1 VAAGFGIL
9 VLYLL
14 FLGSFSTGAQSSAA
28 AAHGPQSN
36 SGCPGAFTLHVDAE
50 EVVLNCTVL
59 DNKGELLNDLTKA
72 NFKVFEDEAPQA
84 VISLQHQDTP
94 VSIGLILDNSGSM
107 SSKRAAVAA
116 AALDLVKASNP
127 KDETFVINFSDQA
140 YLDQDFTS
148 DLNQLQQ
155 GLSHLG
161 RSGGTSLYDTV
172 VTAADKVERSATRPR
187 KVLIVITDGDDN
199 SSKLTLEDA
208 IHRVQDMQGPII
220 YSIGLLFGGGKSR
233 YAKRDLQAL
242 SRETGGIAFFPA
254 SLKDIDPVA
263 AEVARDIRNQYVLAY
278 HSRQASAGGYH
289 TVKVEAHAQGHPKL
303 TVYTRS
309 GYRSR

>member
-1 VAAGFGIL
+1 MNLERIVAAGFAIL

-14 FLGSFSTGAQSSAA
+14 SLGSFSTGAQSSAA
-28 AAHGPQSN
+28 AAHGQQSN
-36 SGCPGAFTLHVDAE
+36 SGSPGAFTLHVDAE
-50 EVVLNCTVL
+50 EVVVNCTVL

-72 NFKVFEDEAPQA
+72 NFKVFEDKVPRA

-107 SSKRAAVAA
+107 NSKRAAVAA
-116 AALDLVKASNP
+116 AALDMVKASNP

-161 RSGGTSLYDTV
+161 QSGGTSLYDTV
-172 VTAADKVERSATRPR
+172 VTAADKMERSATRPR

-208 IHRVQDMQGPII
+208 IHRVQDMRARLSTPSVCSLEAASHGMPNATC
-220 YSIGLLFGGGKSR
+220 K
-233 YAKRDLQAL
+233 L
-242 SRETGGIAFFPA
+242 SRERPEELP
-254 SLKDIDPVA
+254 S
-263 AEVARDIRNQYVLAY
+263 
-278 HSRQASAGGYH
+278 SR
-289 TVKVEAHAQGHPKL
+289 PL
-303 TVYTRS
+303 
-309 GYRSR
+309 